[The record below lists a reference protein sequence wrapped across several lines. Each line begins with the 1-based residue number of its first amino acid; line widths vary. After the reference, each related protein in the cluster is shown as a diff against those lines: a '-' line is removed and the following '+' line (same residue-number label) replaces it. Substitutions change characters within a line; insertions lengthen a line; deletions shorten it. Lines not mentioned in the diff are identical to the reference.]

1 MAVIP
6 RAQTSNRRMQN
17 LPHIQQPRSRWGEAG
32 REMANILADGARGIE
47 FYERRQEHRQHEAE
61 RAAEIER
68 RRIEREGQVL
78 AAQADDFFRA
88 RWNGSV
94 QHNADG
100 TTTEIPGIAN
110 LTWQQ
115 MEAEGKN
122 AADYYADVIHEIEE
136 QDWYVNAK
144 PEVRDAMS
152 RHFKRSLAQY
162 GVAAHN
168 LNLRNNA
175 ARIQEQNAR
184 IEDSINRDLLSRESA
199 LTSVFNMES
208 DYAALRK
215 LSMRY
220 GSAIANP
227 EILEDPIK
235 ADGTLVQLSD
245 LKLKD
250 ADPDSPGYARMKQD
264 YDALILEHHKN
275 RITNL
280 TRQAA
285 SDMSVGPA
293 DAETLIRMADGS
305 RQVLSEKGL
314 ITEAEDKALQRLMKD
329 TERKM
334 LAMRSQ
340 RQDMAA
346 GEIQGELD
354 ALAYKI
360 APTRKTD
367 GTMDFST
374 ALNETFDEGAFR
386 GRLDALVEAKKLK
399 PEAALNLLSSYQ
411 KLHENQLRL
420 SEGLSQHQSDKVG
433 GTSNF
438 PARSNPDV
446 YTALRQQ
453 LVIAKLEKQN
463 PQTMLDA
470 IEVARAAGQLSGDHY
485 FSLWRDAFELQ
496 DEQNLRVKNMVF
508 SSFLEIPSHIYAN
521 AMNMSKR
528 GTPASDSAI
537 ETLLGSSNAEY
548 ERSGRLHKPN
558 WTIEDVDA
566 ADALVED
573 YLRNHPGDSAGAEK
587 LLNDLIKPMS
597 DAARAVEFRDRIRKM
612 RRTGEWSINRAFAP
626 DDEER

>member
-6 RAQTSNRRMQN
+6 RAQSSSRRLGI
-17 LPHIQQPRSRWGEAG
+17 LPHVQQPRSQWGETG
-32 REMANILADGARGIE
+32 RALANMLSDGAKGLE
-47 FYERRQEHRQHEAE
+47 YYEAKTERRQREAE
-61 RAAEIER
+61 RVAEIER

-78 AAQADDFFRA
+78 AAQAEDFFRA

-100 TTTEIPGIAN
+100 TTTEVPGIAN

-115 MEAEGKN
+115 MEADGKN

-136 QDWYVNAK
+136 QEWYTAAS

-152 RHFKRSLAQY
+152 RHFKRSLTQY
-162 GVAAHN
+162 GIAAHN
-168 LNLRNNA
+168 LNLKNNA

-184 IEDSINRDLLSRESA
+184 IEDSINRGLLSQEATMTHNFDVES
-199 LTSVFNMES
+199 N
-208 DYAALRK
+208 YAALRK
-215 LSMRY
+215 LAMRY
-220 GSAIANP
+220 GSAIENP
-227 EILEDPIK
+227 EILDSSRK
-235 ADGTLVQLSD
+235 DDGALIQLSD

-250 ADPDSPGYARMKQD
+250 TEPGSPGYARMKQD
-264 YDALILEHHKN
+264 YDAIVLEHHKN

-285 SDMSVGPA
+285 SDTSIGPA

-305 RQVLSEKGL
+305 RQVLGERGM
-314 ITEAEDKALQRLMKD
+314 ITEAEDKALQKLLKE
-329 TERKM
+329 TEAKM
-334 LAMRSQ
+334 NAVRSQ

-346 GEIQGELD
+346 GEIQGELE

-360 APTRKTD
+360 APTRNTD
-367 GTMDFST
+367 GTMDFSK
-374 ALNETFDEGAFR
+374 ALNEKFDEESFR
-386 GRLDALVEAKKLK
+386 QRLDTLVEAKQLK
-399 PEAALNLLSSYQ
+399 PDAALKLLSSYQ
-411 KLHENQLRL
+411 RLQDNQIKL
-420 SEGLSQHQSDKVG
+420 SEGLSQHQSDKVN

-438 PARSNPDV
+438 PSRSNPDV

-453 LVIAKLEKQN
+453 LVMAKLKKQN

-470 IEVARAAGQLSGDHY
+470 IEAARAAGQLSGDNY
-485 FSLWRDAFELQ
+485 FSLWRDTFELQ
-496 DEQNLRVKNMVF
+496 DEQTLRIKNMVF
-508 SSFLEIPSHIYAN
+508 SSFLEIPSHIYAT
-521 AMNMSKR
+521 AMNASKR
-528 GTPASDSAI
+528 GTPSSDSAI
-537 ETLLGSSNAEY
+537 ETLLGSPNAEY
-548 ERSGRLHKPN
+548 ERSGRLHDPN

-573 YLRNHPGDSAGAEK
+573 YIRNHPGDSAGAEK
-587 LLNDLIKPMS
+587 LLKDLVKPMS

-612 RRTGEWSINRAFAP
+612 RQTGEWSINRAFAP

>member
-1 MAVIP
+1 MAIIP
-6 RAQTSNRRMQN
+6 RAQSSNRRLAT
-17 LPHIQQPRSRWGEAG
+17 LPHIQQGRSRWGETG
-32 REMANILADGARGIE
+32 RTLANMLSDGAKGLE
-47 FYERRQEHRQHEAE
+47 YYEAKTERRQREAE
-61 RAAEIER
+61 HAAEIER
-68 RRIEREGQVL
+68 RRVEREGQVL

-94 QHNADG
+94 QHNPDG

-136 QDWYVNAK
+136 QEWYTAAT

-152 RHFKRSLAQY
+152 RHFKRSLTQY
-162 GVAAHN
+162 GIAAHN

-184 IEDSINRDLLSRESA
+184 IEDSINRDLLAQEPKM
-199 LTSVFNMES
+199 TSVFNMES

-215 LSMRY
+215 LAMRY
-220 GSAIANP
+220 GSAIENP
-227 EILEDPIK
+227 EILEDPITK
-235 ADGTLVQLSD
+235 DGTFVQLSD

-250 ADPDSPGYARMKQD
+250 AEPGSPGYARMKQD
-264 YDALILEHHKN
+264 YDAIVLEHHKN

-285 SDMSVGPA
+285 SDMTVGPA
-293 DAETLIRMADGS
+293 DAEALIRMADGS

-329 TERKM
+329 TEKKM

-346 GEIQGELD
+346 GEIQGELE

-374 ALNETFDEGAFR
+374 ALNEKFDEESFR
-386 GRLDALVEAKKLK
+386 RRLDTLVEAKKIK
-399 PEAALNLLSSYQ
+399 PDAALKLLSSYQ
-411 KLHENQLRL
+411 RLQDNQIKL

-438 PARSNPDV
+438 PTRSNPDV

-470 IEVARAAGQLSGDHY
+470 IEVARAAGQLSGDNY

-521 AMNMSKR
+521 ATNMSKR

-537 ETLLGSSNAEY
+537 ETLLGSPNAEY